1 MRDEKPNRY
10 EPSESLPIPT
20 YEEATSR
27 PSSSHSFLGP
37 AEVSHDAERQGL
49 LGRSGPSNNAYHPP
63 TVESAR
69 SSLDFLPSSGSS
81 SRRGSAEGLQREM
94 EQMEVLDP
102 GVDGYAEGSRGY
114 RISKRITS
122 LTHSLSSIHLPFRQ
136 WLPSGD
142 YIRARIPR
150 LPEVWRV
157 NWIIL
162 SRLFALFLVVM
173 LVWILFVSDLFR
185 VGQGNPL
192 SEIFDPGQVR
202 DFVQSRINA
211 SFIRERAE
219 YLTSFDHIAGTKG
232 NYALGTWVEGIFSGA
247 GLENVGLE
255 RFDVYLNYPK
265 KNGRRVAI
273 IEPPEAAWQAS
284 IEEEYAYKIPP
295 REQTLAF
302 HGLSKTGNITGPLI
316 YVNYG
321 SRGDF
326 QTLADKGINVTGT
339 IALIRYPGSQT
350 DEALKVKAAELAGA
364 VGCIIYSDTSDH
376 ESGKGKVYPDGRY
389 MPVDGVQRGTVGL
402 TSWVVGDVLSSG
414 FASLPGESKR
424 NSKDET
430 LGLVK
435 IPSIPL
441 AARDA
446 QKLLQALKGHGHKS
460 PKEWI
465 GGLDLEYWSG
475 DQDSPVV
482 HLMNDQDEEERQP
495 IYNVLGRISGIEQS
509 EKSVIVGNHRDAW
522 CFGAADPGSGTAV
535 MLEVVRVFGALKNR
549 GWRPLR
555 TIEFVSWDAGEYN
568 LIGSTEHVEAR
579 IHDLR
584 RNGFAY
590 VNVDVAAIG
599 NDFHASGCPSFERV
613 LLNVLDRVSDP
624 VRNKTLLSV
633 WEESN
638 GKIKGL
644 GAGSDYVA
652 FQHMAG
658 TSSLD
663 IGFHGPAFPYHSCYD
678 NFKWMT
684 EFGDPGF
691 QYHTALAQVLALLI
705 LELADSPMLPLD
717 NKIYADR
724 VQSYVKDLK
733 NYCKDKHPLNLKP
746 LQAAA
751 DIFSVAADEF
761 YLWNEAWSKV
771 VYADNGFESNVMAI
785 KRISH
790 NTRLANFDTNLL
802 DVDGGVSN
810 PFTDYVHEPTST
822 DTDLPCSYL
831 AENNISIFCLPLL
844 CGLVTTQR
852 HSPA

>member
-27 PSSSHSFLGP
+27 PSSSQSFLGP
-37 AEVSHDAERQGL
+37 SEVSHDAERQRF
-49 LGRSGPSNNAYHPP
+49 LGRGGPSDNGYHPP

-69 SSLDFLPSSGSS
+69 SSLDSLLSSGSS

-94 EQMEVLDP
+94 EQMEALDP
-102 GVDGYAEGSRGY
+102 GVDGHLESSRGY

-150 LPEVWRV
+150 LPEGWRV

-162 SRLFALFLVVM
+162 SRLFALLLVVM

-185 VGQGNPL
+185 VGQGSSL

-232 NYALGTWVEGIFSGA
+232 SYALGTRIEGIFNGA

-255 RFDVYLNYPK
+255 RFDVYINYPK

-295 REQTLAF
+295 REQTLVF
-302 HGLSKTGNITGPLI
+302 HGLSKSGNVTGPLI

-321 SRGDF
+321 SKEDF
-326 QTLADKGINVTGT
+326 QTLANNSINMTGS
-339 IALIRYPGSQT
+339 IVLVRYSGSQANG
-350 DEALKVKAAELAGA
+350 ALKVKAAELAGA
-364 VGCIIYSDTSDH
+364 VGCIIYSDTLEH
-376 ESGKGKVYPDGRY
+376 VSGKGKVYPDGRY

-402 TSWVVGDVLSSG
+402 TSWVAGDVLSSG
-414 FASLPGESKR
+414 FASLPGENKR

-430 LGLVK
+430 LGLVN

-446 QKLLQALKGHGHKS
+446 QKLLQALKGHGHRS
-460 PKEWI
+460 PQDWI

-475 DQDSPVV
+475 DQGSPVV
-482 HLMNDQDEEERQP
+482 HLMNDQDEKERQP

-579 IHDLR
+579 INDLR

-590 VNVDVAAIG
+590 LNVDLAAFG
-599 NDFHASGCPSFERV
+599 NDFQASGCPSFEKV

-624 VRNKTLLSV
+624 VRNRTLLSV
-633 WEESN
+633 WKESN
-638 GKIKGL
+638 SKIQGL
-644 GAGSDYVA
+644 HAGSDYVA
-652 FQHMAG
+652 FQYMAG

-663 IGFHGPAFPYHSCYD
+663 IGFNGPAFPYHSCYD
-678 NFKWMT
+678 NFEWMNK
-684 EFGDPGF
+684 FGDPEF
-691 QYHTALAQVLALLI
+691 QYHAALAQVLALLI

-717 NKIYADR
+717 NKIYAHH
-724 VQSYVKDLK
+724 VQSYVKDLE
-733 NYCKDKHPLNLKP
+733 NYSENKHPLSLKP
-746 LQAAA
+746 LHAAA
-751 DIFSVAADEF
+751 NVFSVAADEF
-761 YLWNEAWSKV
+761 HAWDEAWSEV
-771 VYADNGFESNVMAI
+771 VYAENGFESNVMAI
-785 KRISH
+785 KRMSH
-790 NTRLANFDTNLL
+790 NSRLASFDTDLL

-810 PFTDYVHEPTST
+810 PFTMIMSMSPRS
-822 DTDLPCSYL
+822 L
-831 AENNISIFCLPLL
+831 ISIFYTATRPR
-844 CGLVTTQR
+844 TI
-852 HSPA
+852 